1 MIRLCKVLVFVVVLL
16 MVVVGCKKYDYGP
29 TFSLRSKKARVV
41 GNWVTDKWMLDK
53 YSNSAV
59 LDSNRRV
66 EFTKEG
72 VYRFHKT
79 NPTTS
84 VETTLEGTWA
94 FKQEK
99 EQLLLGLPTGING
112 GMSYVL
118 WDIICLKNK
127 ALWLEMVEYGYPHS
141 TIYEWHLKAE

>member
-1 MIRLCKVLVFVVVLL
+1 MIRFFKVLILVFVLL

-41 GNWVTDKWMLDK
+41 GNWVTEKWMMDK
-53 YSNSAV
+53 FSYSKV

-66 EFTKEG
+66 EFTKDG
-72 VYRFHKT
+72 GYSFHQT
-79 NPTTS
+79 NPSTS
-84 VETTLEGTWA
+84 VETTLAGTWD

-112 GMSYVL
+112 AMNYVV
-118 WDIICLKNK
+118 WDIICLKHK
-127 ALWLEMVEYGYPHS
+127 ALWLERVDYGYPHS
-141 TIYEWHLKAE
+141 TLYEWHLKVE